1 MSQQSKKNDPEEL
14 PAEDTS
20 RPRGRPPK
28 RDKPIVISDDTENT
42 QQKRVRKPKAEAQKR
57 KQEENESLPPQKK
70 QTKDVLK
77 KIKAAMSKSNKA
89 DDIQLKQIEKAVA
102 KADEVVKKAAKEKA
116 DQAATKKAALEALK
130 ARREHGVEKIDGQP
144 KTWWERQTVAIIKQE
159 AELRGHRFTDLE
171 TKGGQSTVLGV
182 KTKMNKFKKD
192 DYLRVLFKML
202 KL

>member
-1 MSQQSKKNDPEEL
+1 M
-14 PAEDTS
+14 A
-20 RPRGRPPK
+20 R
-28 RDKPIVISDDTENT
+28 
-42 QQKRVRKPKAEAQKR
+42 
-57 KQEENESLPPQKK
+57 
-70 QTKDVLK
+70 
-77 KIKAAMSKSNKA
+77 SNKA
-89 DDIQLKQIEKAVA
+89 DEKQLKQIEKAVA
-102 KADEVVKKAAKEKA
+102 KADEAVKKAAKEKA
-116 DQAATKKAALEALK
+116 DQAAAKKAALEAFK